1 MPYEVFTRKTP
12 RMGTPAITF
21 SKIGQIAFNQSA
33 SRILQKAAI
42 ESILLLWDA
51 AEGKLALK
59 STSNKKD
66 VRAYK
71 LRFND
76 KANGAGF
83 SAKTFLD
90 HAGIDYS
97 ERKPITIDIN
107 PDMEMF
113 VEVKIPDSMMKKKP
127 PQTRLFV
134 EKTGS

>member
-12 RMGTPAITF
+12 RLGTPMVTF
-21 SKIGQIAFNQSA
+21 SKIGQVAFNQSA
-33 SRILQKAAI
+33 ARILQKAAI

-51 AEGKLALK
+51 SDNKLALK

-66 VRAYK
+66 VRAYR
-71 LRFND
+71 LRYNE

-97 ERKPITIDIN
+97 ERKPLTIDIN

-113 VEVKIPDSMMKKKP
+113 LEVKIPESMMKKKS
-127 PQTRLFV
+127 PQMRLIT
-134 EKTGS
+134 EKTG